1 MCGRACVRKHYNKCT
16 VFCVTS
22 RHVTSQWRHRTCISI
37 DIVPSSAG
45 EYVYWSDKPVRVNP
59 TKIINTV
66 PIMQARPTSPV
77 YHAFAVHATA
87 FALLVYLRNNW
98 VVEARPVMKWL
109 QTQRNFNGG
118 FSAPEVSR
126 GRVTCAINRP
136 IVGRCSAVRL
146 VGCVGWMCSFPNCR
160 VK

>member
-1 MCGRACVRKHYNKCT
+1 MVPKTGVRWEVCPHPPKKKKTLCDVGDGDT
-16 VFCVTS
+16 ATS
-22 RHVTSQWRHRTCISI
+22 LPLITALRT
-37 DIVPSSAG
+37 PAG
-45 EYVYWSDKPVRVNP
+45 EYTYWSDKPIKANP

-98 VVEARPVMKWL
+98 VDEALPIMKWL

-118 FSAPEVSR
+118 FSAPEVR
-126 GRVTCAINRP
+126 MTCWN
-136 IVGRCSAVRL
+136 
-146 VGCVGWMCSFPNCR
+146 N
-160 VK
+160 

>member
-1 MCGRACVRKHYNKCT
+1 M
-16 VFCVTS
+16 
-22 RHVTSQWRHRTCISI
+22 RHVISQWRHRTSTSN
-37 DIVPSSAG
+37 DLAPSSAG
-45 EYVYWSDKPVRVNP
+45 EYVYWSDKPVKINP

-118 FSAPEVSR
+118 FSAPEVRR
-126 GRVTCAINRP
+126 GRVTRAINRP
-136 IVGRCSAVRL
+136 IVWRCGVVRL
-146 VGCVGWMCSFPNCR
+146 VRCVVRVSFTNGWVR
-160 VK
+160 